1 MKDSEDLK
9 EVNIRQKEFYNSK
22 KKNRITKLWYALR
35 NGALQDARKNLGLER
50 QIKGLHLSW
59 FGDLSN
65 KKVLDLGCY
74 AGNSLS
80 MHLAANA
87 KEYVAIDLS
96 ELGISR
102 LRRKLDQLP
111 SKNTKALTID
121 FFSDEFTDANF
132 DLIYAFG
139 VLHHFRNTEKLI
151 ERLKEKLTKNGEII
165 SYDPLKT
172 SFPIKIARG
181 IYRPFQS
188 DKDWEWPFSR
198 DTYESYNKH
207 FRIKDRRAILG
218 RAKYFFLIK
227 LLPFS
232 NLKKDKILRKWH
244 KSDWD
249 KSRTDDAKMFGCM
262 HLTLWMQTR

>member
-1 MKDSEDLK
+1 MKDSGDLTDI
-9 EVNIRQKEFYNSK
+9 NRRQKEFYNSK
-22 KKNRITKLWYALR
+22 KKNRATKFWYALR
-35 NGALQDARKNLGLER
+35 NGILQDARKNLGLEG
-50 QIKGLHLSW
+50 QIKELHLSW
-59 FGDLSN
+59 FGNLSN

-102 LRRKLDQLP
+102 LRRKLDQIP

-121 FFSDEFTDANF
+121 FFSEKFTDSDF

-139 VLHHFRNTEKLI
+139 VLHHFKDTELLI
-151 ERLKEKLTKNGEII
+151 ERLKEKLSEKGEVI

-172 SFPIKIARG
+172 SFPIKIIRG

-198 DTYESYNKH
+198 DTYTSYSKH

-218 RAKYFFLIK
+218 KAKYFFLIN
-227 LLPFS
+227 LLPLS
-232 NLKKDKILRKWH
+232 SLKKEKILRHWH
-244 KSDWD
+244 ESDWQR
-249 KSRTDDAKMFGCM
+249 SRTDDDKMFSCM
-262 HLTLWMQTR
+262 HLTMWMSN